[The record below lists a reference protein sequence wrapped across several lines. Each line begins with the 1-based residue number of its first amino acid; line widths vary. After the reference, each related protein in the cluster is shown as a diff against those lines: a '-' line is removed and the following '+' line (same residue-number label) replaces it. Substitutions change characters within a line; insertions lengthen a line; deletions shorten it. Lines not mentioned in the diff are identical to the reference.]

1 MGNELSRVH
10 EVRAKALLTLMV
22 LLAMTAFGPVEIA
35 WLWVGS
41 QLQSKTDSLGL
52 ALAVTFVGI
61 LVYVIGLIF
70 VLKWLEL
77 AWRSVRR
84 SETGGTEAANVLEF
98 VFVVAVGVMATAFAV
113 WFLFGGGLQPTFAP
127 R

>member
-1 MGNELSRVH
+1 MTKVRS
-10 EVRAKALLTLMV
+10 VRAKALLALMV

-61 LVYVIGLIF
+61 VAYVIGLIF
-70 VLKWLEL
+70 VLRWLEH

-98 VFVVAVGVMATAFAV
+98 VFVVAVGLMAAAFAA
-113 WFLFGGGLQPTFAP
+113 WFLFGGGLQPTLAP

>member
-1 MGNELSRVH
+1 M
-10 EVRAKALLTLMV
+10 RAKAVLVLMV

-41 QLQSKTDSLGL
+41 QLQSKTESLGL
-52 ALAVTFVGI
+52 ALGVTFVGI
-61 LVYVIGLIF
+61 LVYVIALIYVLRGLEH
-70 VLKWLEL
+70 L
-77 AWRSVRR
+77 WRSVRR
-84 SETGGTEAANVLEF
+84 SETGSTEAANVLEF
-98 VFVVAVGVMATAFAV
+98 VFVLAVGIMAAVFAA

>member
-1 MGNELSRVH
+1 M
-10 EVRAKALLTLMV
+10 RAKAILALMV

-52 ALAVTFVGI
+52 ALGVTFVGI
-61 LVYVIGLIF
+61 VVYVIALIF
-70 VLKWLEL
+70 VLRWLEH
-77 AWRSVRR
+77 AWQAVRR
-84 SETGGTEAANVLEF
+84 SETGTEAASVLEF
-98 VFVVAVGVMATAFAV
+98 VFVVAVALMAAV
-113 WFLFGGGLQPTFAP
+113 VGAWFLLGGGLQPTFAP